1 MFNLYKLDDPKF
13 KVCLQ
18 AQTCMTQIYEK
29 EIFEELGIF
38 TGQILFDLAASDG
51 LSSNRFITCF
61 YDDGITDST
70 LRAVDKSE
78 ISPQLKH
85 FLNSKLLLLNPSATV
100 LLPSELMEL
109 SHEHN

>member
-51 LSSNRFITCF
+51 L
-61 YDDGITDST
+61 
-70 LRAVDKSE
+70 
-78 ISPQLKH
+78 
-85 FLNSKLLLLNPSATV
+85 
-100 LLPSELMEL
+100 
-109 SHEHN
+109 